1 MDIFQRLIVV
11 YLFCDIFDGRLDQRE
26 HGRHGFIQIGEADYR
41 KSKEA
46 GVVNKMLDKN
56 SNDKYILPENPDT
69 NSNRNKNIRSARA
82 RILKGLGEDM
92 DEGRRKVRVCLVTI
106 VLAAVVI
113 GSAYY
118 WYSSGE
124 QFPDSEGTL
133 IRQQEEM

>member
-1 MDIFQRLIVV
+1 
-11 YLFCDIFDGRLDQRE
+11 
-26 HGRHGFIQIGEADYR
+26 
-41 KSKEA
+41 
-46 GVVNKMLDKN
+46 MLDKN